1 LSPAKSAASSI
12 AGEAAVVSAKWTL
25 QLSSTLES
33 SVRSLIP
40 GCVLISSLVA
50 SVSAYEPWTRHTIDN
65 SSRGADG
72 VRLADVNRD
81 GWLDIATGW
90 EEGGIIRAY
99 VNPGPK
105 KAEEAWPAVTVGKV
119 RSPEDAVFVDVDV
132 VSSCEGRTKTMFFH
146 WAPSD
151 PEWYLDPGA
160 WKTELVPVTKN
171 AQSWMFALPLDVDGK
186 NGIDLIVSS
195 KGDGACIGWLESPKN
210 PRDLSAWK
218 FHRLRDAGW
227 IMSLEKFDMDGD
239 GDFDVVATDRKGARR
254 GVLWLENPGRKANRD
269 GAAWKDHSL
278 GGIGRENMFLD
289 VAVAKDGVLDEI
301 LVAVKPVDVLRIRRG
316 DTPHPPF
323 GHPLPLRREGTN
335 QKGRTPW
342 VQSTETLPTAPLG
355 TAKSV
360 RKADIN
366 LDGVPDFVFSC
377 EQASGSKT
385 GLVWLEGKTAGDPK
399 WKLRHLSGPHGVKYD
414 LIQLVDLD
422 ADGDLDVICCE
433 ERANLGVFWY
443 ENPTK

>member
-1 LSPAKSAASSI
+1 VRPFPAFLILAAASIASAAD
-12 AGEAAVVSAKWTL
+12 GT
-25 QLSSTLES
+25 
-33 SVRSLIP
+33 
-40 GCVLISSLVA
+40 
-50 SVSAYEPWTRHTIDN
+50 PWTRHTIDN

-90 EEGGIIRAY
+90 EEGGVIRAY

-105 KAEEAWPAVTVGKV
+105 KAADPWPAVTVGKV
-119 RSPEDAVFVDVDV
+119 NSPEDAVFADLDGDGAVDV

-151 PEWYLDPGA
+151 SKRYLDSSA
-160 WKTELVPVTKN
+160 WKTDAVPVTKD
-171 AQSWMFALPLDVDGK
+171 AQSWMFALPLDVDGR

-195 KGDGACIGWLESPKN
+195 KGSGACIGWLESPAN
-210 PRDLSAWK
+210 PRDVSAWK

-239 GDFDVVATDRKGARR
+239 GDFDVVATDRKGSRR
-254 GVLWLENPGRKANRD
+254 GLLWLENPGANANRQ

-278 GGIGRENMFLD
+278 GGSGREVMFLD
-289 VAVAKDGVLDEI
+289 VATTKDGVLDEV
-301 LVAVKPVDVLRIRRG
+301 LVAVKPVDILQIRRG
-316 DTPHPPF
+316 
-323 GHPLPLRREGTN
+323 E
-335 QKGRTPW
+335 GRTPW
-342 VQSTETLPTAPLG
+342 VASTETLPASGLG

-360 RKADIN
+360 RKADLN

-377 EQASGSKT
+377 EQANGAKT
-385 GLVWLEGKTAGDPK
+385 GLVWLEGKTDGEPK
-399 WKLRHLSGPHGVKYD
+399 WKLRELAGPIGVKYD
-414 LIQLVDLD
+414 LIQLADLD

>member
-1 LSPAKSAASSI
+1 
-12 AGEAAVVSAKWTL
+12 
-25 QLSSTLES
+25 
-33 SVRSLIP
+33 VRSLIP
-40 GCVLISSLVA
+40 GCVLISALVA

-105 KAEEAWPAVTVGKV
+105 KAEKAWPAVTVGKV
-119 RSPEDAVFVDVDV
+119 KSPEDAVFTDLDGDGAVDV

-151 PEWYLDPGA
+151 PERYLDPGA

-195 KGDGACIGWLESPKN
+195 KGAGACIGWLESPEN
-210 PRDLSAWK
+210 PRDVSAWK

-239 GDFDVVATDRKGARR
+239 GDFDVVATDRKGAKR
-254 GVLWLENPGRKANRD
+254 GVLWLENPGAEATHN
-269 GAAWKDHSL
+269 GSAWKDHPI
-278 GGIGRENMFLD
+278 GGGDREVMFLD
-289 VAVAKDGVLDEI
+289 VATGKDGALDEI
-301 LVAVKPVDVLRIRRG
+301 LVAAKPVEILRFQRG
-316 DTPHPPF
+316 
-323 GHPLPLRREGTN
+323 E
-335 QKGRTPW
+335 GRTSW
-342 VQSTETLPTAPLG
+342 VLSTETLPAAPLG

-366 LDGVPDFVFSC
+366 LDGISDFVFSC
-377 EQASGSKT
+377 EQAGGGKT

-399 WKLRHLSGPHGVKYD
+399 WKLQYLSEPTGVKYD